1 MKSIQRKSLLF
12 ILIAAPFLLA
22 GCSTPNPSHSSSGSA
37 KSAVKPYPL
46 DECIVTGNEL
56 GSMGDPTSLVHEG
69 QEVKFCCAP
78 CEKKFVANP
87 EKYLKRLNGE

>member
-1 MKSIQRKSLLF
+1 MKTMKRKTLLLA
-12 ILIAAPFLLA
+12 LIAAPLLLA
-22 GCSTPNPSHSSSGSA
+22 GCATPNPSGGTT

-56 GSMGDPTSLVHEG
+56 GSMGDPTSLVHDG

-78 CEKKFVANP
+78 CEKKFIANP
-87 EKYLKRLNGE
+87 EKYLKRLQM